1 MMWLRTGIK
10 LARFGL
16 FYKNLTKTGG
26 ASHFRYME
34 SKDDTP
40 ISPETDNARPS
51 AKFYASVEDRLA
63 AQQRRKRARLRF
75 TITALVMGGLISW
88 MASDMLIPDVAKAN
102 LSAKP
107 APSNPVLSAQ
117 LIALAPMQ
125 RDYESDALGSGDT
138 LAALLT
144 RANVNA
150 GEAGAALDQLRSVYD
165 VRRLKPGQSVRI
177 HREWPAGQD
186 KSAHEGRFAGFD
198 FIPVPEQK
206 IIVRRTDHQSFTA
219 IKRDRLLTDRH
230 FLSDS
235 LINSSVYEAAR
246 GGGMSPNLVVELIRL
261 FSFAIDFQRDIREGD
276 QLEVLYTRR
285 FDANNQVAQE
295 GDIIF
300 AALTNRGKRYAYWR
314 MPQADGSHSY
324 FDANGQSVQRLLM
337 RTPVDG
343 ARLSSRFGM
352 RRHPILG
359 YTRLHRGLDFAA
371 PKGTPIYAAG
381 DGTIQRLGRFG
392 NNGKY
397 IRIKHR
403 NGYETAYAHM
413 NSFARRLKKGS
424 RVKQGQV
431 IGTVGRTGLATGPHL
446 HYEVLHYNKPVNPRE
461 LNVPPQRNLNA
472 DALEGL
478 ARLKAET
485 ADRVSGLATS
495 DNSVRSLPRRS
506 SSLNR

>member
-1 MMWLRTGIK
+1 
-10 LARFGL
+10 
-16 FYKNLTKTGG
+16 
-26 ASHFRYME
+26 ME
-34 SKDDTP
+34 SKQETNSETAADTP
-40 ISPETDNARPS
+40 RRS
-51 AKFYASVEDRLA
+51 ANFYGSVEERLI

-75 TITALVMGGLISW
+75 TITALLVGGLISW
-88 MASDMLIPDVAKAN
+88 MASDMLAPDIASAN

-107 APSNPVLSAQ
+107 APSNPVLSAE

-125 RDYESDALGSGDT
+125 RDYESDALGNGDT

-144 RANVNA
+144 RARVNPV
-150 GEAGAALDQLRSVYD
+150 EADAALDQLRTVYD
-165 VRRLKPGQSVRI
+165 VRGLKPGQSVRI

-186 KSAHEGRFAGFD
+186 KSTHEGRFAGFD

-206 IIVRRTDHQSFTA
+206 VIVRRTDHQSFTA

-230 FLSDS
+230 FLADS

-246 GGGMSPNLVVELIRL
+246 SGGMSPNLVVELIRL
-261 FSFAIDFQRDIREGD
+261 FSFTIDFQRDIREGD
-276 QLEVLYTRR
+276 QLEVLYTRK
-285 FDANNQVAQE
+285 FDENNQVAQE

-314 MPQADGSHSY
+314 MPHDDGSHNY
-324 FDANGQSVQRLLM
+324 FDAKGQSVQRLLM
-337 RTPVDG
+337 KTPVDG

-381 DGTIQRLGRFG
+381 DGVIQRLGTYG

-397 IRIKHR
+397 IRIQHR

-424 RVKQGQV
+424 RVSQGQI

-461 LNVPPQRNLNA
+461 LNVPPQRNL
-472 DALEGL
+472 DAQALTQL
-478 ARLKAET
+478 SQLKADIAEK
-485 ADRVSGLATS
+485 VSGLAVS
-495 DNSVRSLPRRS
+495 NNSLRSLPRRS
-506 SSLNR
+506 SALNP